1 MLKWI
6 NQADNFRYYI
16 NMCYQKMKKTAIDDY
31 ELNTNFFDFI
41 NSLKDN
47 KSLYKTIV
55 GLAFIDRYRMLKL
68 QNNLDEEELERLN
81 ILEGIEDIE
90 ELLQIIEND
99 EIFITNFIFG
109 SIKMYNL
116 NNEKIKYEILSKD
129 NYKHMVKF
137 SALSCIEKEYYL
149 GDTSLDCLMEE
160 YNLFIKKGMNKNSIE
175 NIEFKAVDD
184 FTNKLV
190 SRALYGNLSN
200 FDNLIMTMIWTIYN
214 ENIEPKLR
222 NKSEP
227 LSDFQID
234 LIEVIKDND
243 WANMLQLFIN
253 DESWIG
259 SIIEEYI
266 EIKKG
271 LTILQNN
278 REDYIIDNI
287 L

>member
-1 MLKWI
+1 MEKWI
-6 NQADNFRYYI
+6 NHADSVRYYI
-16 NMCYQKMKKTAIDDY
+16 NKCYEKMKKNATDDY
-31 ELNTNFFDFI
+31 ELNTDFFDFI

-68 QNNLDEEELERLN
+68 QNNLNEEELERLN
-81 ILEGIEDIE
+81 ILEGIENIE
-90 ELLQIIEND
+90 ELLQIMEND
-99 EIFITNFIFG
+99 EMFMANFIFG
-109 SIKMYNL
+109 SIKMFNL
-116 NNEKIKYEILSKD
+116 NNEKIKYKLLEKD
-129 NYKHMVKF
+129 NYEHMAKF
-137 SALSCIEKEYYL
+137 SVISCIEKEYYL
-149 GDTSLDCLMEE
+149 GDTTLDCLMEE
-160 YNLFIKKGMNKNSIE
+160 YNLFIKKGVRKHGVE
-175 NIEFKAVDD
+175 QIEFRAVDD

-222 NKSEP
+222 TKNEP

-234 LIEVIKDND
+234 LIEVIKNNEG
-243 WANMLQLFIN
+243 AYLLQLFIN

-271 LTILQNN
+271 SILLQNN
-278 REDYIIDNI
+278 KEDSKRDNI
-287 L
+287 R